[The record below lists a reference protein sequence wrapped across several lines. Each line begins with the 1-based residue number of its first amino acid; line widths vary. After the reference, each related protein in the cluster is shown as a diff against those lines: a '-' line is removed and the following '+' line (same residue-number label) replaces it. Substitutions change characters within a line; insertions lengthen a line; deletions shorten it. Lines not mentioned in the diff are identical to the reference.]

1 MRRVRVVIVVLAVAI
16 VAATGWLFVWPSS
29 ADVEHADAVVVFS
42 GGRGERLA
50 AAEELME
57 RDVAPLLVIS
67 NGTDPKWPQANR
79 LCEQP
84 HVRCPKPVPDNTEG
98 EARVVSVMAER
109 ERWDT
114 VVLVTSTYHATR
126 SGMLLRRCFDGD
138 VDVVAA
144 KPRQGA
150 VRTWAYAAKEWLAVA
165 RAQVDRDC

>member
-1 MRRVRVVIVVLAVAI
+1 VRLVIVVLLAVI
-16 VAATGWLFVWPSS
+16 VALTAQLFVFPVSGEPK
-29 ADVEHADAVVVFS
+29 DADAVVIFS

-50 AAEELME
+50 KAEDLM
-57 RDVAPLLVIS
+57 RRRVAPILVIS

-79 LCEQP
+79 WCEQA
-84 HVRCPKPVPDNTEG
+84 HVRCPRPSPDNTEG
-98 EARVVSVMAER
+98 EAKVVAQLASD
-109 ERWDT
+109 ERWDS

-126 SGMLLRRCFDGD
+126 AGMLLRRCVDDRVD

-150 VRTWAYAAKEWLAVA
+150 LRTWAYAAKEWLAVA